1 MQIAQRDGSAK
12 DHLGLLARTG
22 KIDAKKSATG
32 QWFASESSVRG
43 YHVRVQNQKSFLEQS
58 DPVVELSDRPVLS
71 SVLFNNEGSS
81 SRNLSKPLNAVS
93 ITLAVCIGVFVFSCY
108 TPTVFDGAVS
118 RTQYQTAGFWTA
130 LSDGFAQLFDPNP
143 YHVQPLA
150 VRRTGGVAIS
160 NGESLIPK
168 QSPNPN
174 TQIQTIREVV
184 TREIIKEVQAD
195 DIDLNTVLLDIDG
208 LEQRISALAASFD
221 SFSRQ
226 VPTIHQLP
234 VTNTQGGGPQTL
246 NPQNLSTETLT
257 VSGGSSF
264 SSTLAVSNDFSV
276 DTSVLKV
283 DTLNNRVGI
292 NVSSPEVAFEV
303 IGDASVSG
311 AFTVGGQL
319 SVLGNIGIGTTVAP
333 NQLTVIGS
341 RSFTGQLKATRN
353 PSQAHT
359 GTWPSFSNTNDS
371 TFLVNPSSPIADG
384 NVIAYVNGSDP
395 KFIVDTEGDVFVA
408 GNLTLSGTTTQATT
422 NVSGDLIV
430 EGNSR
435 LGDSST
441 DLIKLTGTIRPFSL
455 TSFPL
460 LVRASASQT
469 QDVFRFQD
477 PDANT
482 LLTLDQGTGLLTASS
497 GFNFALGGSTATA
510 SYSRLGTA
518 TTGHSLANKD
528 DLLVTGLTEFDDNAF
543 FDAKASISSNLQ
555 ISGRFIAD
563 TAASHSFTGDLTI
576 SKEFV
581 SSGAA
586 SNSFAGSLLISKGL
600 NAQAI
605 VGTGLTINGSITTTG
620 GYTQSG
626 TLNNTLTGKLFG
638 VNSEFQGTASASYLL
653 TGNTLQVGGYSSQ

>member
-1 MQIAQRDGSAK
+1 MTHSTSDNRRAPYSPSDYRPLLELAQRYGYAK

-43 YHVRVQNQKSFLEQS
+43 YHVRVQNQKLFLEQS

-93 ITLAVCIGVFVFSCY
+93 ITLAVWIGVFVFSFY
-108 TPTVFDGAVS
+108 TPTIFDGAVS

-234 VTNTQGGGPQTL
+234 VTNTQGVGPQTL

-264 SSTLAVSNDFSV
+264 SSTLAVSDDFSV
-276 DTSVLKV
+276 DTSVFKV

-319 SVLGNIGIGTTVAP
+319 NVLGNIGIGTTIAP

-341 RSFTGQLKATRN
+341 GSFTGQLKATRN

-359 GTWPSFSNTNDS
+359 GTWPSFTNASDATVYINPDS
-371 TFLVNPSSPIADG
+371 PVADG
-384 NVIAYVNGSDP
+384 NVLVYANDGAT
-395 KFIVDTEGDVFVA
+395 KFVVDAEGDIY
-408 GNLTLSGTTTQATT
+408 GNSLILSGTTTQGTT
-422 NVSGDLIV
+422 QVTADLTV
-430 EGNSR
+430 EGNTQ
-435 LGDSST
+435 LGDAVG
-441 DLIKLTGTIRPFSL
+441 DKIKFVGSIQPFSL
-455 TSFPL
+455 TSNILSVQASPSWSGDYYFRSLDSSSNPVFVVASTSYVGIGKAIPL
-460 LVRASASQT
+460 T
-469 QDVFRFQD
+469 
-477 PDANT
+477 
-482 LLTLDQGTGLLTASS
+482 TLDVSGNASVS
-497 GFNFALGGSTATA
+497 GNF
-510 SYSRLGTA
+510 
-518 TTGHSLANKD
+518 
-528 DLLVTGLTEFDDNAF
+528 E
-543 FDAKASISSNLQ
+543 
-555 ISGRFIAD
+555 ISGRFNAD
-563 TAASHSFTGDLTI
+563 TLASHSFTGVRLFRYRFEQLRGLAPGIQRPRCPEYRGYGIDDQWESDPHRHFHRPINRLQ
-576 SKEFV
+576 
-581 SSGAA
+581 
-586 SNSFAGSLLISKGL
+586 LLRR
-600 NAQAI
+600 QPRH
-605 VGTGLTINGSITTTG
+605 
-620 GYTQSG
+620 
-626 TLNNTLTGKLFG
+626 
-638 VNSEFQGTASASYLL
+638 FQGSQPHRESHQRRPDCL
-653 TGNTLQVGGYSSQ
+653 TPHRNERFEGAFIGIKPDVLDCRHDQPSHGF